1 MKKFGTLLDACDDI
15 VASADGLTG
24 RVAKKLGYSPTW
36 NGLSTVRELAEP
48 MQASGLL
55 YSKLKEVEKVE
66 PNCLQ
71 MHSRSLGQNFATLEV
86 AAAVDGAEGMSQ
98 LLAC

>member
-1 MKKFGTLLDACDDI
+1 
-15 VASADGLTG
+15 
-24 RVAKKLGYSPTW
+24 
-36 NGLSTVRELAEP
+36 

-66 PNCLQ
+66 LNCLQ
-71 MHSRSLGQNFATLEV
+71 MHSHSLRQNFATLEV
-86 AAAVDGAEGMSQ
+86 AVAVDAAEGMSQ